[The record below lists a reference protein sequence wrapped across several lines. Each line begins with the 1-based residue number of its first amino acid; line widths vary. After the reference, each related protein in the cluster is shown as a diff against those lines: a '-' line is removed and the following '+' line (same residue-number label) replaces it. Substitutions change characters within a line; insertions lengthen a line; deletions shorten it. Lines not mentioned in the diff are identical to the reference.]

1 MKVTIIL
8 KVKGLEV
15 INHIVDLE
23 KVLVT
28 NLIVVFFPN
37 SYKTVSFVLIL
48 LTFLSRY
55 FEKFMNGLKPK
66 NSNEIQ
72 SSYRQIDL
80 EAVDTDVNYANCLLT
95 LFLEHNTHYRIF
107 RITHLYLC

>member
-1 MKVTIIL
+1 
-8 KVKGLEV
+8 
-15 INHIVDLE
+15 
-23 KVLVT
+23 
-28 NLIVVFFPN
+28 
-37 SYKTVSFVLIL
+37 
-48 LTFLSRY
+48 
-55 FEKFMNGLKPK
+55 MNGLKPK